1 MDLSGEYVI
10 PAPIETVWAGLNDPA
25 ILKAC
30 IPGCEELTRLSD
42 TEMTAKVTQKIGP
55 VSASFSG
62 SVTLSDIQPPFS
74 YRISGQ
80 GSGGVAGFAKGGASV
95 ALEKVEGGTRL
106 TYNAEA
112 AIGGKLA
119 QLGSRMIKGVAA
131 SLANQ
136 FFNRFSEIVA
146 EGGPRPIDPSAKMA
160 GPAWRPAVSPP
171 VASCA
176 GVPGTSTM
184 VGPSWK
190 LFALAGWSTAAV
202 LALIAIL
209 LTQKI

>member
-10 PAPIETVWAGLNDPA
+10 AAPIEAVWAGLNDPA
-25 ILKAC
+25 VLKAC
-30 IPGCEELTRLSD
+30 IPGCEELTKVSD

-74 YRISGQ
+74 YRIRGQ
-80 GSGGVAGFAKGGASV
+80 GSGGVAGFAKGGALV
-95 ALEKVEGGTRL
+95 TLEKVEGGTRL

-112 AIGGKLA
+112 AIGGKIA

-131 SLANQ
+131 SVANQ
-136 FFNRFSEIVA
+136 FFGRFSDIVA
-146 EGGPRPIDPSAKMA
+146 NGGSRPDNPSTKMS
-160 GPAWRPAVSPP
+160 GPAWRPAFTPAVTSDNAVSGPM
-171 VASCA
+171 AM
-176 GVPGTSTM
+176 T
-184 VGPSWK
+184 GPSWK

-202 LALIAIL
+202 LAIIAIL